1 VVDVPI
7 PIPIPNWAKGY
18 LRPERVQL
26 VEDAIRAAE
35 DRTSGEIVPMIVR
48 RSSTIGHVAVILAC
62 LLVAGFFIVDGPG
75 WQYAWIGE
83 HWSWYLV
90 DTVLLLLLSGQLAKL
105 PLLQRWLTTS
115 DDQTLQVDM
124 RAQIEFYQS
133 NIHTTANATGVLLL
147 VSLMEH
153 RAVVLADE
161 AIDAR
166 VPRETWDEVIR
177 LIIDGIKKGHV
188 GLGLAAAIER
198 CGDIL
203 AAEFPVGD
211 DDVNELKDTLIVKE

>member
-1 VVDVPI
+1 MLDI
-7 PIPIPNWAKGY
+7 PKWARGS

-35 DRTSGEIVPMIVR
+35 ARTSGEIVPMIVR
-48 RSSTIGHVAVILAC
+48 RSSTIGHVPVILAC
-62 LLVAGFFIVDGPG
+62 LLVALFVILDGPG
-75 WQYAWIGE
+75 WQYEWIGE
-83 HWSWYLV
+83 HWAWYLV
-90 DTVLLLLLSGQLAKL
+90 DTVALLLLSGQLARI
-105 PLLQRWLTTS
+105 PLLQRLLTTR
-115 DDQTLQVDM
+115 DDQAQQVDM

-133 NIHTTANATGVLLL
+133 SLHATADATGVLLL

-161 AIDAR
+161 AIAAS
-166 VPRETWDEVIR
+166 VPDGTWDDVIG
-177 LIIDGIKKGHV
+177 LAIDGIKKGHV

-203 AAEFPVGD
+203 AAEFPIGD
-211 DDVNELKDTLIVKE
+211 DDVNELKDTLIIRE